1 MTVNGYLFA
10 AYTVIWTI
18 LFIFVWLVHR
28 RQKELAQE
36 LKDISDRLEKRS
48 QSNGQ
53 L

>member
-28 RQKELAQE
+28 RQKELSRE
-36 LKDISDRLEKRS
+36 LKDISKRLDKR
-48 QSNGQ
+48 
-53 L
+53 